1 MYTQT
6 CQLDERTG
14 LAWIEQQEDF
24 AVIANKAL
32 YKKDNA
38 KRFAIVNTV
47 ESWVESVH
55 FSQSDA
61 SMALVTL
68 NRSQA

>member
-38 KRFAIVNTV
+38 NRFAIVNTV
-47 ESWVESVH
+47 EKWVDSVH
-55 FSQSDA
+55 TSQSA
-61 SMALVTL
+61 ANTALATL
-68 NRSQA
+68 DGSQA